1 MEGSHNDINV
11 LQCSSVFQKLVE
23 ETAPPVQF
31 EISGH
36 QYDKGY
42 YVADGI
48 YPR

>member
-1 MEGSHNDINV
+1 
-11 LQCSSVFQKLVE
+11 
-23 ETAPPVQF
+23 VQF

-48 YPR
+48 YPRWSTFVKIISNPVLGVKKVWFT